1 FGADPLWEG
10 LETWGH
16 QAAAT
21 LGGQGELATAVIWNA
36 GTYLWQA
43 GLEANLTGGLERCRD
58 LLSSGVVMAHL
69 QRLRQEM
76 G

>member
-1 FGADPLWEG
+1 MYSR
-10 LETWGH
+10 
-16 QAAAT
+16 QRC
-21 LGGQGELATAVIWNA
+21 
-36 GTYLWQA
+36 QA